1 MKPRFRGRHPTHRRL
16 ALSEPRS
23 RRAASSVAAV
33 TTQRWSLGNDL
44 DVSRI
49 GYGAMRLTGWPKGEP
64 PGRDTALAVLRRA
77 VELGVNH
84 IDTSHYYARAGV
96 AANELIREALHPY
109 PDDLV
114 IVTKVGALVEGS
126 DIALP
131 AEEKTGL
138 TPDNLRRAVEANLR
152 SLGVDRLDV
161 VNLRLGDRERGDTPL
176 AEPLEALFAL
186 REEGLIR
193 HLGISNI
200 TAEEFA
206 EARGIAPIVC
216 VQNLYNVSRREDD
229 PLVDACAEAGIA
241 YVPFFPVGGFQPVT
255 ARRLD
260 VVAARH
266 GATVP
271 QVALAWLLARS
282 PNILLIPGTG
292 SPDHLEENIAAGALK
307 LTPEDLAEL
316 G

>member
-1 MKPRFRGRHPTHRRL
+1 MMAGSWTL
-16 ALSEPRS
+16 GGDLE
-23 RRAASSVAAV
+23 VA
-33 TTQRWSLGNDL
+33 
-44 DVSRI
+44 RI
-49 GYGAMRLTGWPKGEP
+49 GYGAMKLTGWPKGDP
-64 PGRDTALAVLRRA
+64 PARETALEILRRA

-84 IDTSHYYARAGV
+84 IDTSHYYSRDGV

-114 IVTKVGALVEGS
+114 IVTKVGALVEGP
-126 DIALP
+126 DLALP
-131 AEEKTGL
+131 AERKNGL
-138 TPDNLRRAVEANLR
+138 TPDGLRRGVEANLR

-161 VNLRLGDRERGDTPL
+161 VNLRMGDLDR
-176 AEPLEALFAL
+176 AEAPPAGPLETLLAL

-193 HLGISNI
+193 HLGVSNV
-200 TAEEFA
+200 TPAEFA
-206 EARGIAPIVC
+206 EAREIAPIAC
-216 VQNLYNVSRREDD
+216 VQNLYNISQRDD
-229 PLVDACAEAGIA
+229 DALVDACAEAGIA
-241 YVPFFPVGGFQPVT
+241 YVPFFPVGGFSPVT
-255 ARRLD
+255 AEHLD

-292 SPDHLEENIAAGALK
+292 SPAHLEENIAAGD
-307 LTPEDLAEL
+307 LTLTEQDLAEL

>member
-1 MKPRFRGRHPTHRRL
+1 MTTERW
-16 ALSEPRS
+16 ALGSDL
-23 RRAASSVAAV
+23 SVARV
-33 TTQRWSLGNDL
+33 
-44 DVSRI
+44 
-49 GYGAMRLTGWPKGEP
+49 GYGAMKLTGWPRGDDRPSRE
-64 PGRDTALAVLRRA
+64 TALAILRRA

-84 IDTSHYYARAGV
+84 IDTSHYYSRDGV

-131 AEEKTGL
+131 AAEMTGL
-138 TPDNLRRAVEANLR
+138 TPDGLRRGVEANLR

-161 VNLRLGDRERGDTPL
+161 VNLRMGDRDRSQTPL
-176 AEPLEALFAL
+176 AAPLETLLAL

-193 HLGISNI
+193 QLGISNV

-206 EARGIAPIVC
+206 EARKVAPIAC
-216 VQNLYNVSRREDD
+216 VQNLYNLSRRDD
-229 PLVDACAEAGIA
+229 DSLVDTCAEAGIA
-241 YVPFFPVGGFQPVT
+241 YVPFFPVGGFQPLT
-255 ARRLD
+255 AERLD
-260 VVAARH
+260 AVAARH

-282 PNILLIPGTG
+282 PNLLLIPGTG
-292 SPDHLEENIAAGALK
+292 SLAHLEENIAAGALR
-307 LTPEDLAEL
+307 LSTEDVAEL
-316 G
+316 VE

>member
-1 MKPRFRGRHPTHRRL
+1 MTAGSWTLGGDLK
-16 ALSEPRS
+16 
-23 RRAASSVAAV
+23 VA
-33 TTQRWSLGNDL
+33 
-44 DVSRI
+44 RI
-49 GYGAMRLTGWPKGEP
+49 GYGAMKLTGWPKGDP
-64 PGRDTALAVLRRA
+64 PGRETALGILRRA

-84 IDTSHYYARAGV
+84 IDTSHYYSRGGV

-126 DIALP
+126 DLALP
-131 AEEKTGL
+131 AERKKGL
-138 TPDNLRRAVEANLR
+138 APDGLRRGVEANLR

-161 VNLRLGDRERGDTPL
+161 VNLRMGDLDRSETPL
-176 AEPLEALFAL
+176 AGPLETLLAL

-193 HLGISNI
+193 HLGVSNV
-200 TAEEFA
+200 TPAEFA
-206 EARGIAPIVC
+206 EARRIAPIAC
-216 VQNLYNVSRREDD
+216 VQNLYNVSQRDDD

-241 YVPFFPVGGFQPVT
+241 YVPFFPVGGFTPVT
-255 ARRLD
+255 AEHLEA
-260 VVAARH
+260 VAARH

-292 SPDHLEENIAAGALK
+292 SPAHLEENIAAGALT
-307 LTPEDLAEL
+307 LTEQDLAEL